1 MLYLLLIFS
10 VAATCTIIFFGTKS
24 SEGVIENI
32 RARMGDVKDM
42 KTEKIKQICG
52 DLLIIKAKP
61 EKVETRIGTLYS
73 LYITLDNGNVL
84 EVNEEQFSRAKVVEK
99 CKKIIF

>member
-1 MLYLLLIFS
+1 
-10 VAATCTIIFFGTKS
+10 
-24 SEGVIENI
+24 
-32 RARMGDVKDM
+32 MGDVKDM

-84 EVNEEQFSRAKVVEK
+84 EVNEEQFSRAKVGEK
-99 CKKIIF
+99 CEKIIF